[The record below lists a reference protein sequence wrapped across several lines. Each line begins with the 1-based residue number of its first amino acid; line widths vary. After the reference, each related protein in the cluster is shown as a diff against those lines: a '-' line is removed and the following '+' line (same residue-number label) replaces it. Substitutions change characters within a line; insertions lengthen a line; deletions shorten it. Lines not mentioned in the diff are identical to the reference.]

1 MLEVIS
7 YVLSTFFKT
16 FLEIVSWFKPC
27 RTECVEVFGHLVNV
41 LEDECVVGQCLLCVA
56 ISDMVTLYMNT
67 LLTDFY

>member
-7 YVLSTFFKT
+7 YVLLTFFKT

-41 LEDECVVGQCLLCVA
+41 LEDECVVWTVF
-56 ISDMVTLYMNT
+56 TLRSNKRHGNAVHEHSVN
-67 LLTDFY
+67 